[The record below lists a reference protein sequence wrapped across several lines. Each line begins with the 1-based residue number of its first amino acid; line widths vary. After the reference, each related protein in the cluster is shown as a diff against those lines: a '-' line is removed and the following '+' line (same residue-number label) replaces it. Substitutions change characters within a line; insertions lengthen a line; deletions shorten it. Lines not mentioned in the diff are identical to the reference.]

1 MRPRSPKLLVLTLA
15 GTLVGC
21 AGNVGDLGPP
31 GGNTGTGAGPG
42 SGGAGSGSG
51 GTGAGTGGAGG
62 TVAPGAP
69 RPIDLAGNPKYY
81 RFVRLTNEQ
90 WANAVRDLFKLPAP
104 SPLASNFPSTV
115 SGSTAFNN
123 NELLLDVTS
132 RLWGDYQTAAETLAA
147 QVTATDAALRNVY
160 TGTADATSFIQ
171 TFGRRVYRRPLTPAE
186 VATYQPLYTAGSMTA
201 GTQSAFTK
209 GAALV
214 IEAML
219 QSPFFL
225 YRSEQGPNGMPLS
238 SYEMA
243 AKLSLFLRE
252 TTPSDALL
260 DAAASTATTGR
271 LDTVD
276 GAATLA
282 TTMLG
287 EATAT
292 AVMRRF
298 HGEMLDVDTFANVSK
313 VGVPSY
319 RESLNSEFVEASYR
333 FFDNLYIQGL
343 GLREMLTSTKGFV
356 GPGLAPLYG
365 VAAPASGFV
374 ERDLGARRVGFF
386 SQIPYLAKNAVNLE
400 AHPIHR
406 GVSINLE
413 VLCADLEPPNPNLPE
428 VPALKPDQTNRE
440 RYEGLTM
447 ACGGACH
454 NSYINPLGFAFEN
467 FDGMGQWR
475 ETENGKP
482 INAAGSYPFAE
493 GVKSFTNVS
502 DLMTTIAQG
511 EQAHTCYGKKLAGF
525 ALQRDIV
532 AADMPLLSSLK
543 TAGMAAN
550 GSIKQV
556 ILELVKNPAFRTRV
570 GGAQ

>member
-21 AGNVGDLGPP
+21 AGTVGDLGPP
-31 GGNTGTGAGPG
+31 GGGGTGSG
-42 SGGAGSGSG
+42 SGGAGSGNG
-51 GTGAGTGGAGG
+51 GTGAGAAGG
-62 TVAPGAP
+62 TGAPGVP
-69 RPIDLAGNPKYY
+69 SPINLAGNPKYY

-90 WANAVRDLFKLPAP
+90 WANSVRDLFKLPAP
-104 SPLASNFPSTV
+104 SPLSSSFPSTV
-115 SGSTAFNN
+115 SGSTDFNN

-160 TGTADATSFIQ
+160 AGTADATSFIQ
-171 TFGRRVYRRPLTPAE
+171 TFGRRVYRRPLTSTE
-186 VATYQPLYTAGSMTA
+186 VSSYQTLYTAGSMTA

-225 YRSEQGPNGMPLS
+225 YRSEQGPNGMPLT

-252 TTPSDALL
+252 TTPNDALL
-260 DAAASTATTGR
+260 DAAASATTGR

-276 GAATLA
+276 GAVSLA

-287 EATAT
+287 ETSAT

-298 HGEMLDVDTFANVSK
+298 HGEMLDVDTFATISK
-313 VGVPSY
+313 VDVPSY
-319 RESLNSEFVEASYR
+319 RESLNGEFVEASYR
-333 FFDNLYIQGL
+333 FFDKLFIQGL
-343 GLREMLTSTKGFV
+343 GLREMLTSTSGFV

-406 GVSINLE
+406 GVSINYE
-413 VLCADLEPPNPNLPE
+413 VLCADLEPPKPDLPE
-428 VPALKPDQTNRE
+428 TPPLRPDQTNRE
-440 RYEGLTM
+440 RYEALTM
-447 ACGGACH
+447 VCGGACH

-475 ETENGKP
+475 ETENNKP

-493 GVKSFTNVS
+493 GVKTFTNVS

-511 EQAHTCYGKKLAGF
+511 EQAHTCYSKKLAGF
-525 ALQRDIV
+525 VLQRDIV
-532 AADMPLLSSLK
+532 AADLPMLGSLK
-543 TAGMAAN
+543 TASMAAN

-556 ILELVKNPAFRTRV
+556 VLELVKNPAFRTRV